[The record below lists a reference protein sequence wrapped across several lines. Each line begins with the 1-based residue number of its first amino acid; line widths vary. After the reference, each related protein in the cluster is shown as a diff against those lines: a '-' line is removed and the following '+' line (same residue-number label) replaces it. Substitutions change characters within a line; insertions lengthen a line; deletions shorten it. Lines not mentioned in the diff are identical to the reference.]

1 MQMQRIARV
10 NHPNA
15 NANAN
20 ASLNAGNEQ
29 LFIFLS
35 FDLRLVAT
43 FDKFLENLGFLVA
56 PYHHTTCYIQE
67 IRHSAPGRGSR
78 IDTTSVCVTV

>member
-1 MQMQRIARV
+1 MQMQRTARV

-35 FDLRLVAT
+35 LHLRLLPTRVNRQ
-43 FDKFLENLGFLVA
+43 KLNRCQ
-56 PYHHTTCYIQE
+56 P
-67 IRHSAPGRGSR
+67 S
-78 IDTTSVCVTV
+78 